1 MPNFSIPLSGLSADS
16 TALNT
21 IGNNL
26 SNLNTTAFKGQTTEF
41 ENLFYQQFGS
51 NGAGDAIQVGVGT
64 QVQATTINFGQGSIN
79 PTGDAANMALTGN
92 GFFIAQVNGLNE
104 LTRAGNFQTDTVGNL
119 ITAEGASVM
128 GYQATAGVVN
138 TTGSLVALKLPV
150 GATEAA
156 KATQNISFTSNL
168 NAGAATG
175 TTYPTGVAIYDS
187 LGQSHQATI
196 TFTKSA
202 TANQWTYAITLPA
215 ADYTG
220 TTANTTGTL
229 TFNASGVLTSP
240 AANVAGVSF
249 KGLSDGAADLSMN
262 FNLLDS
268 TNTPQI
274 TQTVSA
280 SATTENFQDG
290 FPSGVYQGFT
300 ADSSGVLFAQYS
312 NGQTQAVGQVAIG
325 TVANEQGLILSPDN
339 NYVATAGSGQIVTG
353 TPGTG
358 SRGSITDAAL
368 ELSNVDISTEFANLI
383 VAQRSFEA
391 NAKTVT
397 TFDTVSQDTIAMI
410 R

>member
-26 SNLNTTAFKGQTTEF
+26 SNLNTTAYKGQTTEF

-64 QVQATTINFGQGSIN
+64 KVQATTINFAQGSIN
-79 PTGDAANMALTGN
+79 PTGNSANLALTGN
-92 GFFIAQVNGLNE
+92 GYFIDQVNGLND
-104 LTRAGNFQTDTVGNL
+104 LTRAGNFQTDTLGNL

-128 GYQATAGVVN
+128 GYGATGGVVN
-138 TTGSLVALKLPV
+138 TTGALVPLKLPV
-150 GATEAA
+150 GSTEAA
-156 KATQNISFTSNL
+156 KATQNFSVTSNL
-168 NAGAATG
+168 AAGSTTG
-175 TTYPTGVAIYDS
+175 TTYATGVNIYDS
-187 LGQSHQATI
+187 LGGQHQATV

-202 TANQWTYAITLPA
+202 TANQWTYAITLPTGDAGA
-215 ADYTG
+215 AAG
-220 TTANTTGTL
+220 NTGTL
-229 TFNASGVLTSP
+229 TFNSSGVLTSP
-240 AANVAGVSF
+240 AANVSGVSF
-249 KGLSDGAADLSMN
+249 TGLADGAANLSMT

-274 TQTVSA
+274 TQTVAA
-280 SATTENFQDG
+280 SNTTEHSQDG
-290 FPSGVYQGFT
+290 FASGVYQGFT
-300 ADSSGVLFAQYS
+300 ADSNGVLYAQYS
-312 NGQTQAVGQVAIG
+312 NGQTTAVGQVAIG
-325 TVANEQGLILSPDN
+325 TVANDQGLVFAPNN

-368 ELSNVDISTEFANLI
+368 ELSNVDISTEFSNLI

>member
-64 QVQATTINFGQGSIN
+64 KVQATTIDFSQGSIN

-92 GFFIAQVNGLNE
+92 GYFIDQVGGLNE
-104 LTRAGNFQTDTVGNL
+104 LTRAGNFQTDTLGNL

-128 GYQATAGVVN
+128 GYGATAGVVN
-138 TTGSLVALKLPV
+138 TTGNLVALKVPV
-150 GATEAA
+150 GSTQAA

-196 TFTKSA
+196 TFTKTA

-215 ADYTG
+215 GDAAAS
-220 TTANTTGTL
+220 ANATGTL
-229 TFNASGVLTSP
+229 TFNSSGVLTSP
-240 AANVAGVSF
+240 AANVANVSF
-249 KGLSDGAADLSMN
+249 TGLSDNAANLSMTL
-262 FNLLDS
+262 NLYDS

-274 TQTVSA
+274 TQTAAA
-280 SATTENFQDG
+280 SGTTEHSQDG
-290 FPSGVYQGFT
+290 FPSGVYQSFT
-300 ADSSGVLFAQYS
+300 ADSNGVLYAQYS

-325 TVANEQGLILSPDN
+325 TVANDQGLTLSTNN
-339 NYVATAGSGQIVTG
+339 NYIATAGSGQIVTG
-353 TPGTG
+353 TAGTG
-358 SRGSITDAAL
+358 QRGSITDAAL

>member
-64 QVQATTINFGQGSIN
+64 KVQSTTIDFSQGSIN

-92 GFFIAQVNGLNE
+92 GYFIAQVGGLNE
-104 LTRAGNFQTDTVGNL
+104 LTRAGNFQTDTLGNL

-128 GYQATAGVVN
+128 GYSATAGVVN
-138 TTGSLVALKLPV
+138 TTGNLVALKVPV
-150 GATEAA
+150 GSTEAA

-187 LGQSHQATI
+187 LGSPHQATI
-196 TFTKSA
+196 TFTKTA
-202 TANQWTYAITLPA
+202 TANQWTYAVTLPA
-215 ADYTG
+215 GDAAAST
-220 TTANTTGTL
+220 NTTGTL
-229 TFNASGVLTSP
+229 TFDSSGVLTSP
-240 AANVAGVSF
+240 AANVANVSF
-249 KGLSDGAADLSMN
+249 TGLSDNAA
-262 FNLLDS
+262 NLNMTLNLFDS

-274 TQTVSA
+274 TQTAAA
-280 SATTENFQDG
+280 SGTTEHSQDG

-300 ADSSGVLFAQYS
+300 ADSNGVLYAQYS

-325 TVANEQGLILSPDN
+325 TVANDQGLTLASNN
-339 NYVATAGSGQIVTG
+339 NYIATAGSGQIVTG
-353 TPGTG
+353 TAGTG
-358 SRGSITDAAL
+358 QRGNITDAAL